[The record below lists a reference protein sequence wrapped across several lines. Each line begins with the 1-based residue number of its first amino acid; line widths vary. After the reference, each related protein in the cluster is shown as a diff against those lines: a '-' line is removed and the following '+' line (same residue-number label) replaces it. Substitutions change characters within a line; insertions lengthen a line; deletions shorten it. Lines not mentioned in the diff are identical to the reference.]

1 MSIKRHVDVNTFKA
15 FIKSKGLS
23 TTTLANLSESSE
35 KTIKRCLKE
44 GYVTLG
50 VGIDLC
56 RTLDCDF
63 VTLFGPDDSPEW
75 KKSMVTLYKI
85 IR

>member
-1 MSIKRHVDVNTFKA
+1 MSIKRKINVNTFKDYL
-15 FIKSKGLS
+15 KSRNMS
-23 TTTLANLSESSE
+23 VTQLANLAESSE
-35 KTIKRCLKE
+35 KTIKRCIKD

-56 RTLDCDF
+56 RVLECSFID
-63 VTLFGPDDSPEW
+63 LFGDDDSPEW
-75 KKSMVTLYKI
+75 KKTMVKLYKI

>member
-1 MSIKRHVDVNTFKA
+1 MSIKRRIDVNTFKR
-15 FIKSKGLS
+15 FLKFKGLTVS
-23 TTTLANLSESSE
+23 TLSNLSESSE
-35 KTIKRCLKE
+35 KTIKRCLRD

-63 VTLFGPDDSPEW
+63 IELFGPDDSPEW
-75 KKSMVTLYKI
+75 KKSMVKLYKI